1 MWCTLPATASRTYGN
16 LSVAAALQTDDLL
29 AIMKGGWSMN
39 AVRYW
44 AVFSLG
50 VAAGA
55 AAALIYAPQTGEKTR
70 KQLKRHLE
78 DASDYIKDASDDL
91 SKHATKVYQTT
102 IDRASDV
109 ASRVSSVAG
118 NVSSAA
124 SNIADKVGD
133 LV

>member
-1 MWCTLPATASRTYGN
+1 MS
-16 LSVAAALQTDDLL
+16 
-29 AIMKGGWSMN
+29 

-70 KQLKRHLE
+70 KQLRRHLE
-78 DASDYIKDASDDL
+78 DAGDYIKDTTDDL
-91 SKHATKVYQTT
+91 SKHATRIYQNTK
-102 IDRASDV
+102 DAASDV
-109 ASRVSSVAG
+109 ASRVGSVAS

>member
-1 MWCTLPATASRTYGN
+1 M
-16 LSVAAALQTDDLL
+16 V
-29 AIMKGGWSMN
+29 MN
-39 AVRYW
+39 VVRYW

-70 KQLKRHLE
+70 KQIKRNLQ
-78 DASDYIKDASDDL
+78 DATDYIKDTHEDL
-91 SKHATKVYQTT
+91 TKHATRVYKTT
-102 IDRASDV
+102 KDVAGDV
-109 ASRVSSVAG
+109 ASRVSSVAS

-124 SNIADKVGD
+124 SNIAEKVGD

>member
-1 MWCTLPATASRTYGN
+1 MC
-16 LSVAAALQTDDLL
+16 
-29 AIMKGGWSMN
+29 

-70 KQLKRHLE
+70 KQLKRNLQ
-78 DASDYIKDASDDL
+78 DAGDYIKETSDDL
-91 SKHATKVYQTT
+91 SK
-102 IDRASDV
+102 RASRAYKSSKDVAGDV
-109 ASRVSSVAG
+109 ASRVG
-118 NVSSAA
+118 SAA
-124 SNIADKVGD
+124 GNIADRVND

>member
-1 MWCTLPATASRTYGN
+1 
-16 LSVAAALQTDDLL
+16 
-29 AIMKGGWSMN
+29 MN

-44 AVFSLG
+44 AVFALG

-78 DASDYIKDASDDL
+78 DASDYIKDTTDDL
-91 SKHATKVYQTT
+91 SKHATRVYKSTR
-102 IDRASDV
+102 DAAGDV

-118 NVSSAA
+118 NVSSVAG
-124 SNIADKVGD
+124 NIRDKVGD

>member
-1 MWCTLPATASRTYGN
+1 MS
-16 LSVAAALQTDDLL
+16 
-29 AIMKGGWSMN
+29 

-55 AAALIYAPQTGEKTR
+55 AAALIYAPQSGERTR
-70 KQLKRHLE
+70 KQLRRHLE
-78 DASDYIKDASDDL
+78 DASDYIKETSDDL
-91 SKHATKVYQTT
+91 SKHATRVYQTT
-102 IDRASDV
+102 IDRAGDV
-109 ASRVSSVAG
+109 ASRVSSVAS
-118 NVSSAA
+118 NVGSAA

>member
-1 MWCTLPATASRTYGN
+1 MLVDSKSMTY
-16 LSVAAALQTDDLL
+16 LL
-29 AIMKGGWSMN
+29 VGERWMVMN

-55 AAALIYAPQTGEKTR
+55 AAALIYAPQSGEKTR
-70 KQLKRHLE
+70 KQLKRNLQ
-78 DASDYIKDASDDL
+78 DASDYIKDASEDI
-91 SKHATKVYQTT
+91 SKHATRVYKTT
-102 IDRASDV
+102 KDVAEDV
-109 ASRVSSVAG
+109 ASRVSSVAS

-124 SNIADKVGD
+124 SSIADKVGD

>member
-1 MWCTLPATASRTYGN
+1 
-16 LSVAAALQTDDLL
+16 
-29 AIMKGGWSMN
+29 MN

-70 KQLKRHLE
+70 KQLKRNLE
-78 DASDYIKDASDDL
+78 DASDYLKETSGDL
-91 SKHATKVYQTT
+91 GKHAARAYKTTKGV
-102 IDRASDV
+102 AGDV

-124 SNIADKVGD
+124 SNIAEKVGD

>member
-1 MWCTLPATASRTYGN
+1 M
-16 LSVAAALQTDDLL
+16 DDLL
-29 AIMKGGWSMN
+29 ALMKGGWSMN

-70 KQLKRHLE
+70 KQLRRHLE

-102 IDRASDV
+102 RDRASDV
-109 ASRVSSVAG
+109 ASRVSSVAS

>member
-1 MWCTLPATASRTYGN
+1 
-16 LSVAAALQTDDLL
+16 
-29 AIMKGGWSMN
+29 MKGGWSMN

-70 KQLKRHLE
+70 KQLRRHLE

-91 SKHATKVYQTT
+91 GKHATKVYQTT
-102 IDRASDV
+102 KDRASDV
-109 ASRVSSVAG
+109 ASRVSSVAS
-118 NVSSAA
+118 NVSSVA

>member
-1 MWCTLPATASRTYGN
+1 MVMS
-16 LSVAAALQTDDLL
+16 AA
-29 AIMKGGWSMN
+29 
-39 AVRYW
+39 RYW

-70 KQLKRHLE
+70 KQLKRNLQ
-78 DASDYIKDASDDL
+78 DAGDYLKDASEDI
-91 SKHATKVYQTT
+91 SKHATRVYKTT
-102 IDRASDV
+102 KDVAGDV
-109 ASRVSSVAG
+109 ASRVSTVAS

>member
-1 MWCTLPATASRTYGN
+1 
-16 LSVAAALQTDDLL
+16 
-29 AIMKGGWSMN
+29 MN
-39 AVRYW
+39 VVRYW

-70 KQLKRHLE
+70 KQLKRNLD
-78 DASDYIKDASDDL
+78 DASDYLKETGGDFG
-91 SKHATKVYQTT
+91 KHAARVYRKTKDV
-102 IDRASDV
+102 AGDV
-109 ASRVSSVAG
+109 ASRVSG
-118 NVSSAA
+118 NVSSTA